1 LINYAVEEMSR
12 MHRHNTRVRGELLS
26 AWGEVLA
33 EQGYD
38 AATVGDVAARAGMAR
53 SSIYRYFSDKEAL
66 FFAYVEDR
74 VAAFVEALR
83 LEVNEEG
90 DAASRLRRLVI
101 GELHRFEE
109 APDISLSDVPET
121 LSREGHERLLA
132 CFAPL
137 RELVRD
143 VLEQGRR
150 EGSLGVLGVD
160 EAIDIVFACLEVFRV
175 RLQRQWVSADE
186 IADDVADFVL
196 RGLGAPRP
204 SDRGG
209 ARGQREAAGRGRAAS
224 RRQAG
229 AGSGLPAR

>member
-1 LINYAVEEMSR
+1 

-38 AATVGDVAARAGMAR
+38 AATVGDVATRAGMAR
-53 SSIYRYFSDKEAL
+53 SSLYRYFPDKETL

-83 LEVNEEG
+83 IEVNSEA

-101 GELHRFEE
+101 GELHRFAD

-121 LSREGHERLLA
+121 LSREGRERLLA

-143 VLEQGRR
+143 VIEQGQH
-150 EGSLGVLGVD
+150 EGTLGVLGVD
-160 EAIDIVFACLEVFRV
+160 EAIDVVFACIEVFRV

-196 RGLGAPRP
+196 RGLGAPRSSHRRRAP
-204 SDRGG
+204 ARADAGG
-209 ARGQREAAGRGRAAS
+209 RTRAPAS